1 MFSLPNGPVCFEFH
15 PYQLNFRIRWPGL
28 DILLRKGWLVKIR
41 RGEEAGWGECAPL
54 PSAGTEA
61 PSRARRALERACGRR
76 WEAEALLAHL
86 QALAGPAPAAA
97 CALET
102 ALLDLE
108 GRRRGLPLRRL
119 LAPRAADA
127 IAVNAMAG
135 SACREATKEAVQAGF
150 RVVKLKVGQD
160 APDRELHCLREL
172 CATLPPEIRLRLDAN
187 RAWDPDG
194 ASRFLQRLE
203 GLPVE
208 SLEEPLRDPDPATL
222 RRLQETTPIALAA
235 DESLKELGTE
245 SFLEAA
251 PVRRVVLKPMAHGG
265 PARTLELAQRAL
277 EAGMVPLITSTLES
291 AVGLHAACQLAAAL
305 DSLHPGTAH
314 GLATASWLADDPSTP
329 PRLERGRILLN
340 DQPGLGMTP

>member
-28 DILLRKGWLVKIR
+28 DTHLRKGWLVKIR
-41 RGEEAGWGECAPL
+41 RGKEAGWGECAPL

-61 PSRARRALERACGRR
+61 PSRARRALEEACGRR

-135 SACREATKEAVQAGF
+135 SACREATKEAVQTGF
-150 RVVKLKVGQD
+150 QVVKLKVGQD

-187 RAWDPDG
+187 RAWDPDE
-194 ASRFLQRLE
+194 ALRFLQRLE
-203 GLPVE
+203 GLPV
-208 SLEEPLRDPDPATL
+208 
-222 RRLQETTPIALAA
+222 
-235 DESLKELGTE
+235 
-245 SFLEAA
+245 
-251 PVRRVVLKPMAHGG
+251 
-265 PARTLELAQRAL
+265 
-277 EAGMVPLITSTLES
+277 
-291 AVGLHAACQLAAAL
+291 
-305 DSLHPGTAH
+305 
-314 GLATASWLADDPSTP
+314 
-329 PRLERGRILLN
+329 
-340 DQPGLGMTP
+340 